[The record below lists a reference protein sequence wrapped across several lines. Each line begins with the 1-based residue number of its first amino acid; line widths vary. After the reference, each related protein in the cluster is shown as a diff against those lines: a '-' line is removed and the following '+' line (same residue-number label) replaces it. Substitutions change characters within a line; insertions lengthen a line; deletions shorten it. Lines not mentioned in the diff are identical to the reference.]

1 MTPAAGRAADP
12 IVDPA
17 TVLTVFV
24 VTLTLLP
31 ARYVLGPLGAAG
43 TPAGVMAVLCLFWYL
58 AAMINP
64 ATTPLRGRQP
74 LRAVML
80 VLLCS
85 MLASYAAAMGR
96 NLPALETNGA
106 DRGLI
111 LVAGWV
117 GIALLAADGITRL
130 DRLEDVRRRLVLCCT
145 IVGVLGLVQFFTGLD
160 VASHLAFPGLQANT
174 EFSSVLSRDGFNR
187 PMATATHPIELGVVL
202 VMALPLALHGL
213 LYAPKGRRARRCL
226 PVLVLL
232 VTIPMTVSRSAIL
245 GLLVVGLVMLPVW
258 PGRLRF
264 WSLVVGGAGTV
275 VMSAAV
281 PGLIGTVSK
290 LVLNIGSDS
299 STTARTDDYTAVA
312 RSVHDRPLFGQ
323 GFGTYL
329 PRVYRILDNQY
340 LGSLVETGLVGL
352 AALLAVMLGG
362 WFLARGAR
370 RASRDP
376 ETRHLAQCLA
386 ASVAVAAFAY
396 GTFDA
401 FSFPMAANLT
411 FLLVG
416 CGAALWR
423 LARESPEVSSGAPAR
438 RRTRRPVRAAW
449 RARTGRAARAGGT
462 AGTGRATRTGRTAR
476 AGGTAGTGRATRTGR
491 TARAGGTAGTARG
504 AAGARARTGAAT
516 EARTGTATGA
526 GTGADLVVRG
536 VRACRR
542 PRRWSARRCRV
553 RTGRRR

>member
-80 VLLCS
+80 LLLCS

-96 NLPALETNGA
+96 NLPTLETNGA

-187 PMATATHPIELGVVL
+187 PMATTTHPIELGVVL

-226 PVLVLL
+226 PVVVLL

-258 PGRLRF
+258 PGRLRL

-411 FLLVG
+411 FLLIG

-423 LARESPEVSSGAPAR
+423 LARESPDVSSGTP
-438 RRTRRPVRAAW
+438 RAETNDATAQGSANGPG
-449 RARTGRAARAGGT
+449 RGGDREQRGQGRTGLPSSQTLERQTLPRPDGSKEV
-462 AGTGRATRTGRTAR
+462 TG
-476 AGGTAGTGRATRTGR
+476 
-491 TARAGGTAGTARG
+491 
-504 AAGARARTGAAT
+504 
-516 EARTGTATGA
+516 
-526 GTGADLVVRG
+526 
-536 VRACRR
+536 
-542 PRRWSARRCRV
+542 P
-553 RTGRRR
+553 